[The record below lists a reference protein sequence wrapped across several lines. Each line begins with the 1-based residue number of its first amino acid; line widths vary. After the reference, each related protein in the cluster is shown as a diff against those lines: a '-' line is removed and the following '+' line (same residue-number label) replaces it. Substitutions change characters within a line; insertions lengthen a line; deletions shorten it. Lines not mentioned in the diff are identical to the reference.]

1 MRSKRCRWEKL
12 HAIYSGQSNLAAM
25 KIHLIVLFFL
35 CVSIQVSNAQRFD
48 KKAFDK
54 KYELKN
60 DVAYVINGVLYQPRE
75 RARIDSALGAY
86 PIEHLVEVSKVSGMN
101 GYKNNE
107 IVIISFAYKQSA
119 RQIFKALEA
128 IKDKFSDRY
137 AGSELSASAYLKN
150 PVLWIDNENIP
161 QAKARQAIEKL
172 KPDDIYFIDYKK
184 DQINA
189 ARYGQNAKNGLV
201 RVWTSKSGSKELINE

>member
-1 MRSKRCRWEKL
+1 MKP
-12 HAIYSGQSNLAAM
+12 HAIHSVQSNLVAM
-25 KIHLIVLFFL
+25 KNHLILLFFL
-35 CVSIQVSNAQRFD
+35 SIQISNAQRFD

-75 RARIDSALGAY
+75 RARIDSALGSY

-107 IVIISFAYKQSA
+107 LVIISFAYKQSA
-119 RQIFKALEA
+119 RQISKALED
-128 IKDKFSDRY
+128 IKGKFSDRY
-137 AGSELSASAYLKN
+137 AGSELPASAYLKN

-172 KPDDIYFIDYKK
+172 KPDEIYFIDYKK
-184 DQINA
+184 DQISA

-201 RVWTSKSGSKELINE
+201 RVWTSKSRNKDLLNE